1 MRQVA
6 SPAVPV
12 GMGGG
17 AMTQEF
23 LQGLIVGFL
32 AAGLLGFLL
41 GRVRFYRKAMGAA
54 DRPQAVTTK
63 KTPREVVSASSR
75 AGCFLVVWLVF
86 FLAAV
91 AGLAYL
97 LFEYV
102 L

>member
-1 MRQVA
+1 MA
-6 SPAVPV
+6 GGTMSPDFV
-12 GMGGG
+12 
-17 AMTQEF
+17 
-23 LQGLIVGFL
+23 QGLIVGFL

-63 KTPREVVSASSR
+63 KTPRQVMSASSR
-75 AGCFLVVWLVF
+75 AGCFWVIWLVLLLVV
-86 FLAAV
+86 V
-91 AGLAYL
+91 AGSAYL